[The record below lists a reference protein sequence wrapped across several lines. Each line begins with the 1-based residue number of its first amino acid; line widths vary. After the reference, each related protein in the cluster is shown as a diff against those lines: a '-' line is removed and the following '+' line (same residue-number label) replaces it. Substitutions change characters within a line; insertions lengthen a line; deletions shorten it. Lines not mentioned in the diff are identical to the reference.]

1 MSIIDRAKNILLSPK
16 TEWPVIA
23 AEPATVQS
31 VMSYAAVLMLLPMLG
46 AILFTGVL
54 GLGAFGAPMLGFVAT
69 TAVIGYVLGLA
80 LLYVVALIIDA
91 VTPSFDGNKDIVG
104 SLKLLTYAGTASWVA
119 GFLSAI
125 PVIGILIAI
134 GAIGYVIYLIYLG
147 SGPVKSV
154 PDAKQFGYTAVV
166 CVIYFVINLVVTGLI
181 VGVIMAGV
189 FGAIGMG
196 AMGGAMGGISGY

>member
-46 AILFTGVL
+46 VILFSGILGLGVGVL
-54 GLGAFGAPMLGFVAT
+54 GASPLIFAAVTG
-69 TAVIGYVLGLA
+69 VIGYVLGLA

-91 VTPSFDGNKDIVG
+91 VTPSFDGTKDIVG

-154 PDAKQFGYTAVV
+154 PEAKQVGYTAVV

-181 VGVIMAGV
+181 VGVVMAGV
-189 FGAIGMG
+189 FGAVGMG
-196 AMGGAMGGISGY
+196 AMAGMAG